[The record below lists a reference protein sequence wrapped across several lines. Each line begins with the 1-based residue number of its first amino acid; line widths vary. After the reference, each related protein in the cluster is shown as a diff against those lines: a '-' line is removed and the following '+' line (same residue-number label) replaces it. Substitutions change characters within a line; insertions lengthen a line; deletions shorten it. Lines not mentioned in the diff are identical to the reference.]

1 MTSTKQRM
9 KFGDMTGLGGAK
21 LIASESDVEFDAE
34 SMVAPPEAPSRGV
47 QLSETTV
54 ELHLRHNQDELKI
67 LGFLKGVETGLG
79 SLGLLIQ
86 ALLPVALEG
95 CSMALKGQMILEKI
109 LLKSPGDKEGTEWKS
124 ARKSQL
130 QNFSIREVIGKS
142 AIVGLSFK
150 SPI

>member
-9 KFGDMTGLGGAK
+9 KFGDVTGLGGAK
-21 LIASESDVEFDAE
+21 LIVSESDVEFDAE
-34 SMVAPPEAPSRGV
+34 SMVAPPETPSRGAK
-47 QLSETTV
+47 LTETTV
-54 ELHLRHNQDELKI
+54 ELHLQHDKDELKI
-67 LGFLKGVETGLG
+67 IGFLKGAETGLG
-79 SLGLLIQ
+79 SLGLLMQ

-95 CSMALKGQMILEKI
+95 CSMALNKPMSLERI
-109 LLKSPGDKEGTEWKS
+109 IFMSPGDKEGLEWKT
-124 ARKSQL
+124 ARRYQL

>member
-1 MTSTKQRM
+1 M
-9 KFGDMTGLGGAK
+9 KFGDVTGLGGAK

-47 QLSETTV
+47 QISETTV
-54 ELHLRHNQDELKI
+54 ELHLRHNQDEMKI
-67 LGFLKGVETGLG
+67 IGFLKGAEAGLD

-86 ALLPVALEG
+86 ALLSVALEG
-95 CSMALKGQMILEKI
+95 CSMTLTKPMSLEKVI
-109 LLKSPGDKEGTEWKS
+109 FTSPNKEGMEWKS
-124 ARKSQL
+124 AKGYQL

-142 AIVGLSFK
+142 AVVGLSFK